1 MAAVVDERVRLVQK
15 VGGGREIRVLASDLD
30 AMGRDAFYGVL
41 DGMGF
46 GPADLGE
53 PRALRSHPAEF
64 RIIVKER
71 S

>member
-1 MAAVVDERVRLVQK
+1 MSAVVDERVRLVQK

-41 DGMGF
+41 MDMGF
-46 GPADLGE
+46 GPNDFFP
-53 PRALRSHPAEF
+53 PRSIRSVPAEF
-64 RIIVKER
+64 RMRVKER